1 MAESASSARAAA
13 VALLE
18 SLHGAPDDTP
28 LPVLVDRVARRQN
41 LDIRDTALLTELI
54 CGVLRTE
61 KRLWA
66 LLKPFLRKPDSLPKP
81 LRFLLLTAAYE
92 LLFLDHI
99 PSRATVHQAV
109 SLAGRRYGSALGGV
123 ANAVLRALDR
133 DLDRVRAEDA
143 SFLARDPEL
152 ATVDDVERLGS
163 LPSDLAAQWIRDYGP
178 AWAWAFARQAGCRP
192 APGWRVNAGHP
203 DAEDTRRALL
213 KAGGQATG
221 RYGVVFPRPHAD
233 LLPLLERL
241 ESEGR
246 LTRQGTGALL
256 AAEHLIG
263 IIHADG
269 YPAGSPLWDACCGR
283 GGKTCALLERGISV
297 ALASDPAPS
306 RLRGLETALTRLSL
320 PRPDLSCSPAQA
332 LAPALAGRFPL
343 ILLDVPCSGTGTLAR
358 NPELRLR
365 LGLKRRTE
373 LSSLQ
378 TELLDAAWG
387 ALAPGG
393 LLAYATCALRREEN
407 EKRIASFLA
416 SRTDAF
422 LRTQTLIAPDFPGQD
437 VLFIA
442 LIRKN

>member
-163 LPSDLAAQWIRDYGP
+163 LPSDSGGAVDTRLRSGLGLGLRPTGGLQARSRL
-178 AWAWAFARQAGCRP
+178 ARQRRASR
-192 APGWRVNAGHP
+192 RRGHP
-203 DAEDTRRALL
+203 
-213 KAGGQATG
+213 TG
-221 RYGVVFPRPHAD
+221 IV
-233 LLPLLERL
+233 
-241 ESEGR
+241 ESGRTGDGTIRGR
-246 LTRQGTGALL
+246 L
-256 AAEHLIG
+256 
-263 IIHADG
+263 
-269 YPAGSPLWDACCGR
+269 SPTPR
-283 GGKTCALLERGISV
+283 R
-297 ALASDPAPS
+297 PPS
-306 RLRGLETALTRLSL
+306 PS
-320 PRPDLSCSPAQA
+320 
-332 LAPALAGRFPL
+332 
-343 ILLDVPCSGTGTLAR
+343 
-358 NPELRLR
+358 
-365 LGLKRRTE
+365 
-373 LSSLQ
+373 
-378 TELLDAAWG
+378 
-387 ALAPGG
+387 
-393 LLAYATCALRREEN
+393 
-407 EKRIASFLA
+407 
-416 SRTDAF
+416 
-422 LRTQTLIAPDFPGQD
+422 
-437 VLFIA
+437 
-442 LIRKN
+442 